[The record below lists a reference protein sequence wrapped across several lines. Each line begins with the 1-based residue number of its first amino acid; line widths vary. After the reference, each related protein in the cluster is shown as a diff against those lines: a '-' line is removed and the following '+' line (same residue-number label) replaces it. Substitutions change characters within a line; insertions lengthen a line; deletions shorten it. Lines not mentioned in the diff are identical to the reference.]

1 MGTKTTSETKLP
13 EFQQKFLEETV
24 LPYAQDIAGREFT
37 PYEGER
43 VAGMTPLQQQAMTGY
58 GALSMGGPQFQ
69 QASETYGQLAGFG
82 MTPMQAATAGPA
94 ERAAAAQLGGA
105 ATMEGV
111 GAVEAAQAPDQIA
124 VDTLA
129 ATDIGQY
136 MSPYTQNVIES
147 SLRTLGGAQ
156 DIALDKLAAQAQA
169 ARAFG
174 GSRQGVAEAETRKA
188 YGQQASDLVTQ
199 QMEKAF
205 RQAQGAAQ
213 YDIGQTQAART
224 LASQQQMQA
233 STLGQQARE
242 AAAAREQAARAGNMQ
257 AANQFAMQQAQF
269 EQQAAMANQQ
279 AANAMAQY
287 NAGLEQQARQSTFGG
302 QFQAADVMGRGAA
315 GLGATAG
322 QQLQAEMAG
331 LGAQMGAGEAARGL
345 DQAGLDIA
353 YGEFGR
359 EQDFPLTGLNALLGA
374 ASGIPTGLG
383 TVTQRAG
390 GLGPTLGAI
399 GSAGQGLGAMGVSLP
414 FSDITLKKNIKK
426 VGRINDLNLYR
437 WDWNEK
443 AKFIGADHYPS
454 TGVIAQEVERK
465 YPEHVIIDETG
476 YRRVNYTGLYSDLG
490 TV

>member
-1 MGTKTTSETKLP
+1 MGTKSTTETKLP
-13 EFQQKFLEETV
+13 EFQREFLEETV
-24 LPYAQDIAGREFT
+24 LPYAQDIASREFV

-58 GALSMGGPQFQ
+58 GALSMGGPQFE
-69 QASETYGQLAGFG
+69 QAAATYGDLAGFG
-82 MTPMQAATAGPA
+82 APTMG
-94 ERAAAAQLGGA
+94 AAQLGGA
-105 ATMEGV
+105 ATMGGV

-124 VDTLA
+124 VDQLRTA
-129 ATDIGQY
+129 DMQAY
-136 MSPYTQNVIES
+136 MSPYTQGVIES

-156 DIALDKLAAQAQA
+156 DIALDKMAAQAQA

-205 RQAQGAAQ
+205 QQAQRAAQ

-233 STLGQQARE
+233 NTLGQQARE

-257 AANQFAMQQAQF
+257 AANQFALQQAQF
-269 EQQAAMANQQ
+269 EQQAATANQQ
-279 AANAMAQY
+279 AALSA
-287 NAGLEQQARQSTFGG
+287 AGVRAR
-302 QFQAADVMGRGAA
+302 AAA

-322 QQLQAEMAG
+322 QQLQAQMAG

-374 ASGIPTGLG
+374 ASGIPAGLG
-383 TVTQRAG
+383 TVTQRTG
-390 GLGPTLGAI
+390 GLGPALGAI
-399 GSAGQGLGAMGVSLP
+399 GSLGMGLGGIGGASSGIFNP
-414 FSDITLKKNIKK
+414 FFGGGYGL
-426 VGRINDLNLYR
+426 GLNYNL
-437 WDWNEK
+437 N
-443 AKFIGADHYPS
+443 AYP
-454 TGVIAQEVERK
+454 
-465 YPEHVIIDETG
+465 
-476 YRRVNYTGLYSDLG
+476 
-490 TV
+490 